1 MKNQLPLAI
10 AISIIIWL
18 CVTLVRVEN
27 QRYAMQ
33 VGMCHNVTIGLPDLE
48 CIKKTQTRTD
58 WWWHLFYA
66 LKD

>member
-10 AISIIIWL
+10 AIAIIIWL

-33 VGMCHNVTIGLPDLE
+33 VGMCQNVTLGLTDLE
-48 CIKKTQTRTD
+48 CIKKTQTRNG